1 MPRLTPSL
9 TCAALLCAATPAFA
23 ASEGA
28 RIEGTWMAIGDMLG
42 VLPGHIEVLTIEGD
56 RATSVTWRK
65 PSVDCGAE
73 RQAPGCVL
81 PIPTASGA
89 FHGNSFEI
97 GIEPDAANASPFAG
111 EEVAP
116 LWPLLALDGAPW
128 TMFRQDGRLMT
139 TREATIAETTIP
151 MIRLWLQVDP
161 ALPGALY
168 DYLVTFD
175 LDIARALCPVSTL
188 HADPQ
193 AWEALSA
200 TLIAAAPVLE
210 GQRIAVS
217 GLAPPPAAAESEAAE
232 AFALLAELAAEDAEP
247 PEGVTLLPGL
257 PWPASQAMADAAQDC
272 LDRAFGG

>member
-9 TCAALLCAATPAFA
+9 TFAALLGAATPAFA

-42 VLPGHIEVLTIEGD
+42 VLPGHIEVLTVEGA
-56 RATSVTWRK
+56 RATSVTWRA
-65 PSVDCGAE
+65 PAADCGAAPA
-73 RQAPGCVL
+73 APGCTL

-89 FHGNSFEI
+89 FTGNSFEI

-139 TREATIAETTIP
+139 TREATIAGTTIP

-161 ALPGALY
+161 ALPEALF
-168 DYLVTFD
+168 DYLLSFD

-188 HADPQ
+188 HGDPQ

-200 TLIAAAPVLE
+200 TLIAAAPVLHDHRLAA
-210 GQRIAVS
+210 GR
-217 GLAPPPAAAESEAAE
+217 GAPPPAAADGEAAE
-232 AFALLAELAAEDAEP
+232 AFALLAALAAEDAEP